1 MAVLAMIETQSVQ
14 SNSSLTDAIEER
26 RKSLVQL
33 GNLLAWGQ
41 ELSPSEG
48 EYEASWGRWGSNP
61 RPEDYEVAANGRN
74 GPVRSDSSGFE
85 RKLVRWRRIRPVA
98 SVWYVG

>member
-48 EYEASWGRWGSNP
+48 ECEAS
-61 RPEDYEVAANGRN
+61 
-74 GPVRSDSSGFE
+74 
-85 RKLVRWRRIRPVA
+85 
-98 SVWYVG
+98 

>member
-1 MAVLAMIETQSVQ
+1 MTVLAMIETQSVQ

-41 ELSPSEG
+41 ELSPSED
-48 EYEASWGRWGSNP
+48 EDEAS
-61 RPEDYEVAANGRN
+61 
-74 GPVRSDSSGFE
+74 
-85 RKLVRWRRIRPVA
+85 
-98 SVWYVG
+98 

>member
-33 GNLLAWGQ
+33 GNLLACRQ
-41 ELSPSEG
+41 ELPPAKSKHG
-48 EYEASWGRWGSNP
+48 AS
-61 RPEDYEVAANGRN
+61 
-74 GPVRSDSSGFE
+74 
-85 RKLVRWRRIRPVA
+85 
-98 SVWYVG
+98 

>member
-1 MAVLAMIETQSVQ
+1 MAVLAMIETQLVQ

-41 ELSPSEG
+41 ELSPSKG
-48 EYEASWGRWGSNP
+48 EYEAS
-61 RPEDYEVAANGRN
+61 
-74 GPVRSDSSGFE
+74 
-85 RKLVRWRRIRPVA
+85 
-98 SVWYVG
+98 